1 MLNMHKFYTVQDDS
15 EEEADVV
22 VQVESE
28 DESDQDNLG
37 DNKSPIRDCCKKG
50 TCK

>member
-28 DESDQDNLG
+28 DESDQDNSG
-37 DNKSPIRDCCKKG
+37 DNKSSIIDCCKKG